1 MARFDTLQA
10 APLTPNRAGL
20 KGAIMTR
27 TLTLVALAAT
37 AALAACDNSDHTIV
51 AGGPNSADPMANAVQ
66 NLEDVK
72 LPAAIVA
79 SNAYRCKDNSLVY
92 IDWLNDDTARLKPE
106 RNGLGTTVA
115 KGEDGTYTGEGRS
128 LSGAATDQTV
138 TIDGQSC
145 SQ

>member
-1 MARFDTLQA
+1 MARFETMQG
-10 APLTPNRAGL
+10 APLTPNRAGV

-27 TLTLVALAAT
+27 ALTLVALAAT

-51 AGGPNSADPMANAVQ
+51 AGPNVSDPMANAVE

-106 RNGLGTTVA
+106 RNGVGTTVT
-115 KGEDGTYTGEGRS
+115 KGEDGSYAGEGRT
-128 LSGAATDQTV
+128 LSGTHTDQTV
-138 TIDGQSC
+138 TIDGKSC

>member
-1 MARFDTLQA
+1 
-10 APLTPNRAGL
+10 
-20 KGAIMTR
+20 MTR
-27 TLTLVALAAT
+27 LLTIIALAAT
-37 AALAACDNSDHTIV
+37 AGLAACDDSDHTIV
-51 AGGPNSADPMANAVQ
+51 VGPNTADPMANAVQ

-128 LSGAATDQTV
+128 LSGAPTDQTV